1 MKIKHARLYVSRREK
16 PGLTPYETGVRTIS
30 HALKE
35 DDPQARA
42 MAAQAM
48 AGKLRCRRCLLVPVP
63 GSNGHTTRNHALCAA
78 IQLRRPEAVVLDLLQ
93 GVPRESQCQ
102 RDRDNR
108 HRFTAGQIRVTAKPV
123 AVPRSYEKAVLCL
136 VDNVCCTGATLEAC
150 RRATAK
156 VLNNEIHGLVYART
170 KQGKANEPETVPHRG
185 GH

>member
-1 MKIKHARLYVSRREK
+1 MKIKHAQFYISRREK

-30 HALKE
+30 HALKD

-42 MAAQAM
+42 MAALAM

-63 GSNGHTTRNHALCAA
+63 GSNGRTIRNHALCAA
-78 IQLRRPEAVVLDLLQ
+78 IQLRKPETVILDLLQ

-108 HRFTAGQIRVTAKPV
+108 HRFTAYQIRVTAKAV
-123 AVPRSYEKAVLCL
+123 AVPCCYGKAVLYL

-150 RRATAK
+150 RRATAT
-156 VLNNEIHGLVYART
+156 VFNNEIRGLVYART
-170 KQGKANEPETVPHRG
+170 KQGKANEPA
-185 GH
+185 

>member
-1 MKIKHARLYVSRREK
+1 MKIKHAQLYVSRREK
-16 PGLTPYETGVRTIS
+16 PGLTPHETGVRTIS

-42 MAAQAM
+42 MAALAM
-48 AGKLRCRRCLLVPVP
+48 AGKIRCHRCLLVPVP
-63 GSNGHTTRNHALCAA
+63 GSNGHTIRNHALCAA
-78 IQLRRPEAVVLDLLQ
+78 IQLCKPEAVILDLLQ

-108 HRFTAGQIRVTAKPV
+108 HRFTADQIKVTAKSV
-123 AVPRSYEKAVLCL
+123 AVPRVYGNVVLYL

-150 RRATAK
+150 RRAVAK

-170 KQGKANEPETVPHRG
+170 KQGKANEPAQKFR
-185 GH
+185 